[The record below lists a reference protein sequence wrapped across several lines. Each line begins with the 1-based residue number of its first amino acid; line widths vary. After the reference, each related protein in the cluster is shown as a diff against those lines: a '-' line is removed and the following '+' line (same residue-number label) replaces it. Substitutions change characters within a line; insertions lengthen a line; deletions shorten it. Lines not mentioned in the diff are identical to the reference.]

1 MAFFYK
7 SQLEEYNDQ
16 VKHIKKLK
24 EEGTYYD
31 ACVNFHLED
40 GIQENLFNW
49 EINQPEFIELVFK
62 NPKTGADV
70 EPVTEELIDAMKT
83 RIVHHSHINIMFFG
97 PTNSGKSE
105 MAQAIAKIY
114 QKLYE
119 EVFGIIPLIRLLFD
133 DTQLK
138 GALPTLQIGELIL
151 RDESG
156 QISQKGSRNLEKRI
170 QNVLNIA
177 FRKHQNPCFFVNPD
191 IIANPSMDYY
201 IYVQGK
207 NYETREVRG
216 ILYAQYKRRIK
227 PQETVIV
234 PYGRIFFKLHDDEE
248 FRANYD
254 NAKGENIEGLLANE
268 GLIADKPNVRKIK
281 RDAIILAGERRKGV
295 FAA

>member
-1 MAFFYK
+1 M
-7 SQLEEYNDQ
+7 QLRGFIFDLDG
-16 VKHIKKLK
+16 VLTDTAI
-24 EEGTYYD
+24 
-31 ACVNFHLED
+31 FHYQAWKRLADELGAD
-40 GIQENLFNW
+40 FNW

-177 FRKHQNPCFFVNPD
+177 FRKHQWLSNFIP
-191 IIANPSMDYY
+191 
-201 IYVQGK
+201 
-207 NYETREVRG
+207 
-216 ILYAQYKRRIK
+216 
-227 PQETVIV
+227 
-234 PYGRIFFKLHDDEE
+234 
-248 FRANYD
+248 
-254 NAKGENIEGLLANE
+254 
-268 GLIADKPNVRKIK
+268 
-281 RDAIILAGERRKGV
+281 
-295 FAA
+295 